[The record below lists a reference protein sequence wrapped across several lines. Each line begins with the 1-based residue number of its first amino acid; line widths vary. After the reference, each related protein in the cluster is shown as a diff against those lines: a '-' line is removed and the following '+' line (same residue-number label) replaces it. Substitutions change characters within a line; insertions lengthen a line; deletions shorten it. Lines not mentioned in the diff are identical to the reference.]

1 MNPAQPVVTK
11 LRVTRLFNLGHYEHE
26 KIEVT
31 VEAVGLLHI
40 DQGHIPT
47 FIENPADVLAEVR
60 MILEQCER
68 TEKSCDAENGERIE
82 TGELK
87 LEPDGHVPKYGDG
100 FIGKEEHDSCLAALE
115 QWRRKETERQL
126 YLRRLN
132 DLGRVSTTYKDVE
145 GRAP

>member
-1 MNPAQPVVTK
+1 MNPTQPVVTK
-11 LRVTRLFNLGHYEHE
+11 LRVTRLFNLGNYEHE
-26 KIEVT
+26 KIEIT
-31 VEAVGLLHI
+31 VEAAGAET
-40 DQGHIPT
+40 GHGPR

-87 LEPDGHVPKYGDG
+87 LQPEGHVPEYGDG
-100 FIGKEEHDSCLAALE
+100 FIGKEEHVRCLEAINE
-115 QWRRKETERQL
+115 WRRKETERQL